1 MRVSAKAKYGLA
13 AMICLAQKY
22 NSNGEYI
29 TVLSLAERLKISK
42 IYLEQV
48 FALLKRAGLVL
59 SIKGARG
66 GYQLSRAPKDITAFD
81 IVSSIEISLFEKN
94 SDSFLDGEESIE
106 KTIHASV
113 LERLD
118 NSIHSSLSEISL
130 ESLALDVQKR
140 SSENGYMFYL

>member
-1 MRVSAKAKYGLA
+1 MRLSTKAKYGLA
-13 AMICLAQKY
+13 AMICLAQRY
-22 NSNGEYI
+22 PSNGDYV

-48 FALLKRAGLVL
+48 FALLKRADLVL

-66 GYQLSRAPKDITAFD
+66 GYQLSRDPKDITAFD
-81 IVSSIEISLFEKN
+81 IISSIEISLFEKN
-94 SDSFLDGEESIE
+94 SDSFLDGEDSIE
-106 KTIHASV
+106 KTIQSSV

-118 NSIHSSLSEISL
+118 NSIHYALSEISL

-140 SSENGYMFYL
+140 SSENGYMFYI